1 VGPEE
6 YRVGRW
12 QTDGMS
18 QQASPRPPALTV
30 SIVCG
35 ALGVLLILVGFA
47 VRSTP
52 VDVAGTIAGAIS
64 LLSALYLR
72 SQLVADWH
80 EKH

>member
-1 VGPEE
+1 MAQP
-6 YRVGRW
+6 
-12 QTDGMS
+12 
-18 QQASPRPPALTV
+18 ASPRPPALTL
-30 SIVCG
+30 SIICG

-52 VDVAGTIAGAIS
+52 VDVAGTIAGATS
-64 LLSALYLR
+64 LLSALYWR